1 MTDRRGRPEGF
12 NVTPQALDEQIR
24 KQILNPA
31 LEDALVNAG
40 VLMHYVAST
49 RARLRDF
56 CAWVEH
62 CPGDLDDDTV
72 IGVLAATHD
81 RLCPACA
88 DPIKIPDD

>member
-1 MTDRRGRPEGF
+1 MSDRRGRPAAADH
-12 NVTPQALDEQIR
+12 VTPHPLDDRIF
-24 KQILNPA
+24 NPT

-56 CAWVEH
+56 AAWAEH

-72 IGVLAATHD
+72 IRVLVATHD

-88 DPIKIPDD
+88 DPISIPDD